1 MVNRTVML
9 YKEHGV
15 RLRTLRQ
22 ELRLTMDV
30 VSKET
35 GISRSYLSD
44 FERGFR
50 MPTTKYLAYLHDH
63 HKVNLNYVFGGEG
76 RMFRA
81 GSAKIPDFG
90 MMQGEVDNLLRLM
103 GDVPTALFAVLG
115 FGAEYQLKNKELIEK
130 IRTEKQGKPTGAGD
144 TV

>member
-1 MVNRTVML
+1 MVNRTEML
-9 YKEHGV
+9 YQEHGV
-15 RLRTLRQ
+15 RLRIVRQ

-50 MPTTKYLAYLHDH
+50 MPTSKYLSYLHDR
-63 HKVNLNYVFGGEG
+63 HKVNLNYIFGGE
-76 RMFRA
+76 RRVFRA
-81 GSAKIPDFG
+81 ETSNTPDFG
-90 MMQGEVDNLLRLM
+90 MMQEEVDKMLRLM
-103 GDVPTALFAVLG
+103 GDVPTANFAVLG
-115 FGAEYQLKNKELIEK
+115 FAAEFRMKNKELIEQ
-130 IRTEKQGKPTGAGD
+130 IRAEKEKEKKGSGE

>member
-1 MVNRTVML
+1 MVNRTEML

-15 RLRTLRQ
+15 RLRYLRQ

-30 VSKET
+30 VSKDT

-50 MPTTKYLAYLHDH
+50 MPTSKYLTYLHEH
-63 HKVNLNYVFGGEG
+63 HKINLNYIFGSEG
-76 RMFRA
+76 RMFRS

-115 FGAEYQLKNKELIEK
+115 FGAEFNMKNKELIEK
-130 IRTEKQGKPTGAGD
+130 IRKEKETTGTGD